1 MKTNHF
7 FLYIILLLLPYIS
20 FSQNR
25 LNDLTILK
33 DIIKKTPS
41 FKSQI
46 KGQRKKEFDKLY
58 EKLTL
63 KVDEKNTE
71 LQHFEI
77 LSELVGQIN
86 DNHFVL
92 QYIPDTSFDWER
104 YSDKLYVSKF
114 LKKD

>member
-1 MKTNHF
+1 MGAW
-7 FLYIILLLLPYIS
+7 LA
-20 FSQNR
+20 
-25 LNDLTILK
+25 LK
-33 DIIKKTPS
+33 QFQD

-58 EKLTL
+58 EKLKS
-63 KVDEKNTE
+63 KVDEKNTD

-92 QYIPDTSFDWER
+92 QYIPDTSFDWKR
-104 YSDKLYVSKF
+104 YFKISCSILAGFSIGC
-114 LKKD
+114 